1 MPEAGLLVKMLQQS
15 QILQPDQMAE
25 VEGRLQR
32 KTPDLKELAQEL
44 LRLEW
49 ITPYQLK
56 KLALGQSA
64 SLVLGPYVLLERLGV
79 GGMGEVFKARHMIMN
94 RIVAVKVLRTELVKQ
109 ADLVQRFHRE
119 VAAAAKLVHPNIVVA
134 YDAAEIDGRHFM
146 AMEYAHGHTLKRRMQ
161 RLGQL
166 PVGTACEYVRQAAQG
181 LQHAHEQGLVH
192 RDIKPSNLLLTH
204 DPVSNRPLI
213 KILDFGLARF
223 TSEQVGALPSIT
235 AEGLAMGTPDFMSP
249 EQAQNARAADIR
261 ADIYSL
267 GCVLFYFLTGKSPF
281 AGKSMLERLAAR
293 LTSDPLPL
301 RQLCPEV
308 TPELEQVVKGM
319 MARDPANRYQIP
331 AEVVSAVAPFANIT
345 KTSASGGRKPAVL
358 ELPELPTASSPASVP
373 THAPAS
379 SWFLSCMLVLLGFST
394 VVVIGAAAF
403 VVFLLMY
410 RNQ

>member
-1 MPEAGLLVKMLQQS
+1 MADAGLLVKLLQES
-15 QILQPDQMAE
+15 PILQPDQLAE
-25 VEGRLQR
+25 VEGRLLR
-32 KTPDLKELAQEL
+32 KIPDLKELAQEL

-49 ITPYQLK
+49 ITPFQLK
-56 KLALGQSA
+56 KLALNQGA

-79 GGMGEVFKARHMIMN
+79 GGMGEVFKARHMMMN
-94 RIVAVKVLRTELVKQ
+94 RVVALKVLRKELVNQ
-109 ADLVQRFHRE
+109 ADLVQRFQRE

-146 AMEYAHGHTLKRRMQ
+146 AMEYAHGQNLKRRMQ
-161 RLGQL
+161 RFGQL
-166 PVGTACEYVRQAAQG
+166 RVGTACEYVRQAAEG

-192 RDIKPSNLLLTH
+192 RDIKPSNLLVTV
-204 DPVSNRPLI
+204 DSVTSKPLI

-223 TSEQVGALPSIT
+223 TSEQVGALPGIT
-235 AEGLAMGTPDFMSP
+235 AEGQAMGTPDFMSP

-267 GCVLFYFLTGKSPF
+267 GCVLFYFLTGKGPF
-281 AGKSMLERLAAR
+281 AGKTMLERLTAR

-301 RQLCPEV
+301 RELCPEV
-308 TPELEQVVKGM
+308 SPELEKVVMKM
-319 MARDPANRYQIP
+319 MARDSANRYQTP
-331 AEVVSAVAPFANIT
+331 TEVVVALTPFANIARI
-345 KTSASGGRKPAVL
+345 SAIRARTPPVA
-358 ELPELPTASSPASVP
+358 ELPEQPLPALQP
-373 THAPAS
+373 THAPAA
-379 SWFLSCMLVLLGFST
+379 SWFLSCMLVALGFST